1 MLTLTGLVTQ
11 VSSFNRKSG
20 EAQPFIELEGAI
32 QINLVQ
38 GVIAPP
44 VGQTATLPC
53 VVSSDNG
60 RLRFK
65 AVPTQNQPS
74 R

>member
-1 MLTLTGLVTQ
+1 MLTFIGLVIQ
-11 VSSFNRKSG
+11 VSSFNRKLG
-20 EAQPFIELEGAI
+20 EVQPFIELEGAI

-44 VGQTATLPC
+44 VGQIAILPC
-53 VVSSDNG
+53 VVFSDNG